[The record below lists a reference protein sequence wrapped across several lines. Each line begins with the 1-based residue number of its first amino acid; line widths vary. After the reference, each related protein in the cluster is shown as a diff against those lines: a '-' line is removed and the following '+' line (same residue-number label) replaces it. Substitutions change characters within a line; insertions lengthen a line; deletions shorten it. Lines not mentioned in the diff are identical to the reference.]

1 MKKYYITWEDSDILV
16 IGTIEEINPKREAF
30 NLEEIEVEGVTIPR
44 KVLVALG
51 IDVERMEELAYE
63 AHGDYEYNE
72 E

>member
-1 MKKYYITWEDSDILV
+1 MKKYYITWEDSDLLV
-16 IGTIEEINPKREAF
+16 IGTIEEVNPKREAF
-30 NLEEIEVEGVTIPR
+30 FLYSIEVDGMIVPR
-44 KVLVALG
+44 NVLTSLG